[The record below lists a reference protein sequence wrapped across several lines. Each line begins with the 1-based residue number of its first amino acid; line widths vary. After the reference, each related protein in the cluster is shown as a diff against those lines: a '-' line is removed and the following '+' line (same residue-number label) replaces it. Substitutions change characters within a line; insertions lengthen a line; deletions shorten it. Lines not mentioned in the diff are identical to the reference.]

1 MIYLF
6 FYFFDILSIVGDDM
20 NNKGIASM
28 AAIYSML
35 LLLIM
40 VMFLI
45 LGILRERYYN
55 QNEYNNDIQD
65 SLQECL
71 ETGEC

>member
-1 MIYLF
+1 
-6 FYFFDILSIVGDDM
+6 M

-45 LGILRERYYN
+45 LGILRARYYN
-55 QNEYNNDIQD
+55 QNEYNNDRQD

>member
-6 FYFFDILSIVGDDM
+6 FYFFAILSIVGDYM

-28 AAIYSML
+28 TAIYSML

-40 VMFLI
+40 IMFLI
-45 LGILRERYYN
+45 LGILRARYYN
-55 QNEYNNDIQD
+55 QNEFNNDIKD

-71 ETGEC
+71 EKGDC